1 MQNDILNTKS
11 EELKQMPYSV
21 PDGYFENL
29 EARLQI
35 HERPARSGL
44 FRLISPYASMA
55 AAFVILV
62 TAGTFL
68 LQRTTEQ
75 KEMTYED
82 FIVHS
87 DYMLSEGYDE
97 EFNVIET
104 QMEENDI
111 IEYLIYTGV
120 TAEVIELS
128 K

>member
-29 EARLQI
+29 EARLRI
-35 HERPARSGL
+35 HEKPARSGL